1 MGKMNG
7 SSFHGKKR
15 LHWHC
20 PHLLFILQLFCLAQV
35 CSGQRVI
42 TSLGTRLKRLRNKSQ
57 GNSRNDDREYIVEG
71 EEEPAPKYDFP
82 FTFYDREMDK
92 TSILALAVGSV
103 TLFIFALYNNSKSR
117 EQEGEW
123 VYPSIL

>member
-1 MGKMNG
+1 MNG
-7 SSFHGKKR
+7 LSFRAKKR

-20 PHLLFILQLFCLAQV
+20 PHLFFILQLFCLAQV
-35 CSGQRVI
+35 CSGQRVT
-42 TSLGTRLKRLRNKSQ
+42 TSLGTRLKRFRNKSKR
-57 GNSRNDDREYIVEG
+57 NSKNDDREFIVEG
-71 EEEPAPKYDFP
+71 EEKSAPKFDFP

-103 TLFIFALYNNSKSR
+103 TLFIFALYNDSKSR